1 MKNEKL
7 KIKRVWHLIDAK
19 DQILGRLAT
28 RIARLLSGK
37 DKVEYVPY
45 LDLGDHVVVIN
56 AKEVAV
62 TGKKERQ
69 KVYYRHSGYPGGLK
83 AETLWELRERRPEE
97 IIRRA
102 VKGMLPKNKLQKS
115 MLRRLHIFAGEKHPY
130 QDRFKDGARRA
141 SSSGASN
148 KVRSDKDDQES

>member
-1 MKNEKL
+1 MKKS
-7 KIKRVWHLIDAK
+7 WHLIDAK

-28 RIARLLSGK
+28 KIARLLTGK

-45 LDLGDHVVVIN
+45 LDVGDYVVVIN
-56 AKEVAV
+56 ARDVAT

-69 KVYYRHSGYPGGLK
+69 KIYYRHSGYPGGLK
-83 AETLWELRERRPEE
+83 AETLRELRKRRPEE

-115 MLRRLHIFAGEKHPY
+115 MLRRLHIFAGAEHT
-130 QDRFKDGARRA
+130 FKDKFGDRN
-141 SSSGASN
+141 G
-148 KVRSDKDDQES
+148 KKES